1 MLYWLLYP
9 LRDYF
14 GPLRLFG
21 YITFRSAYAAVF
33 AILIVLVFGKRF
45 MSLLS
50 RKSVT
55 QRVRMEVPTVTA

>member
-1 MLYWLLYP
+1 

-33 AILIVLVFGKRF
+33 AILLVLIFGRKFINLMKGQAATHRIRVAVF
-45 MSLLS
+45 
-50 RKSVT
+50 
-55 QRVRMEVPTVTA
+55 